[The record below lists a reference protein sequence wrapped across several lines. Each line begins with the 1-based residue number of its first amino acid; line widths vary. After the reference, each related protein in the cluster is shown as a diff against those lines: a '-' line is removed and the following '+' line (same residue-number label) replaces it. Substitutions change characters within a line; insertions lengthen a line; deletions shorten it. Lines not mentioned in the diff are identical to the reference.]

1 MESGYTR
8 TGGGLSR
15 AGFRGGSVSPTY
27 PPDGEATCPPMGDT
41 ILPLRRYVL
50 YLVEYSINIDL
61 VVVLCSSHD
70 LGTTEYFVEYRS

>member
-27 PPDGEATCPPMGDT
+27 PPDGEATCPPIGDT
-41 ILPLRRYVL
+41 ILPYVGMYCTL
-50 YLVEYSINIDL
+50 SSTASTSI
-61 VVVLCSSHD
+61 
-70 LGTTEYFVEYRS
+70 